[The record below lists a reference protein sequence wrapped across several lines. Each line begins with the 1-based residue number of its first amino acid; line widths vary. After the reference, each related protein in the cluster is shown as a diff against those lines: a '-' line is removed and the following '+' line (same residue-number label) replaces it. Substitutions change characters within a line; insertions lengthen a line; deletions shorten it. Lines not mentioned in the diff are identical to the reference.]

1 MAIPTRRRTNRRFN
15 RTTLFQ
21 RRTRIERLEDRAL
34 LASNFGSLPEFRN
47 PMRQFD
53 VNDDGRT
60 SPVDALIIIN
70 ELNQGG
76 ARVLGDGGIIGDD
89 GGSGLAAAGLF
100 SPYIDTN
107 GDGRL
112 TAADALLI
120 INKLNAAQNEQ
131 VSIRVEV
138 TDLDG
143 NPIDVLSPG
152 QDFQLRGFTKDLRT
166 PEDPP
171 NAPPE
176 NRTRGVFSV
185 YFDVNYDTTRV
196 DVDLAGRAIEYS
208 ELYENGRRPVAQITA
223 TDGLLDDIGA
233 LAGLSPHG
241 SGEELVFIVPMT
253 ATGAGVASFSLDP
266 EDSLLLEVAVFGAGE
281 VPDNEILFIADQ
293 VTIGDQPSASIADL
307 SQPEGNVQNN
317 ATLTVTLSSPA
328 ILPTTLEFATAADTG
343 ANPATAGSDFTAAT
357 GTVTFAVGET
367 EKTINVPIIGDLLN
381 EPDETFRVVL
391 SSPVGVTIADA
402 EAVVTIE
409 NDDALPE
416 ITINNVMIPEP
427 TDGTANA
434 IFQVS
439 LSNPVNTPVT
449 VEFAT
454 ANGTAVEP
462 SDFTSRTGVL
472 TFAAGQTTATISVAV
487 LADAEPEGA
496 ETFTVVLSNPTGG
509 EFPDGAPTVTGTA
522 TIVDAAAAKIVMRLE
537 ARNAQ
542 GEIQTVF
549 EPGDLIRIRAYLT
562 DATASDPDDQDGVFQ
577 HFHDLVYNSALV
589 DLTGAVV
596 FGPEYQNQQSG
607 DVSMDGLV
615 DELGASAG
623 LAPTGPVEVL
633 FWEIAFTAAAD
644 GLAQFTTDPA
654 DILPLHESI
663 LFDPPE
669 PVPPNE
675 IQYGSIDVLIGSGP
689 TISIGD
695 AQAVEG
701 NSGTT
706 PMVFEVSLAT
716 PHIAPVTVSFA
727 TSNGTATAPA
737 DYQAATGQVTFAVGE
752 TTKTITVNVVGDT
765 LLEPAETF
773 FVTLSNPIGAE
784 IAEGGG
790 QGTGTILD
798 DEVRTLSIND
808 RVIAEGGFGVFT
820 VALSSPAANPI
831 TVNFATA
838 DGTATANADYVP
850 NAGTLTF
857 NAGEQTKTITVQT
870 LPDDVADD
878 NETFTVQLSGATGAN
893 IARGAGTGTISELA
907 LVGLSGFVYVDSNG
921 DGVKGAGEAGIAGVT
936 IELIGVGLLPG
947 GVRQQIQTFTL
958 TDASGRYLFENLP
971 TGSYSIHEVQPSFF
985 NDGADRAGPGGF
997 VSANDWLFV
1006 NFAEGGSAAGFNF
1019 GEAGLRLEFFGK
1031 KMFVASAMN
1040 NPNGVPIDVSG
1051 GDAFFAFDAGF
1062 SSINLQAVSNTAQGA
1077 TITILDQKLNVLA
1090 RTTAAKAASL
1100 SFVGTPQQPY
1110 FVRIG
1115 GGSSSL
1121 VVSSLVIGG
1130 PNASGQAA
1138 DNMFASIDDWLN

>member
-1 MAIPTRRRTNRRFN
+1 M
-15 RTTLFQ
+15 
-21 RRTRIERLEDRAL
+21 
-34 LASNFGSLPEFRN
+34 
-47 PMRQFD
+47 
-53 VNDDGRT
+53 
-60 SPVDALIIIN
+60 
-70 ELNQGG
+70 
-76 ARVLGDGGIIGDD
+76 
-89 GGSGLAAAGLF
+89 
-100 SPYIDTN
+100 
-107 GDGRL
+107 
-112 TAADALLI
+112 
-120 INKLNAAQNEQ
+120 
-131 VSIRVEV
+131 
-138 TDLDG
+138 
-143 NPIDVLSPG
+143 
-152 QDFQLRGFTKDLRT
+152 
-166 PEDPP
+166 
-171 NAPPE
+171 
-176 NRTRGVFSV
+176 
-185 YFDVNYDTTRV
+185 
-196 DVDLAGRAIEYS
+196 IEYS
-208 ELYENGRRPVAQITA
+208 DLYENQHRPVNAITA
-223 TDGLLDDIGA
+223 TPGLLDDIGA
-233 LAGLSPHG
+233 LAGLTPHG
-241 SGEELVFIVPMT
+241 SAEELVFIVPMT
-253 ATGAGVASFSLDP
+253 ATGAGVANFSLNP
-266 EDSLLLEVAVFGAGE
+266 KDSDLFEVTVFGGGNE
-281 VPDNEILFIADQ
+281 VPENEILFVADQ
-293 VTIGDQPSASIADL
+293 VTIGDQPAASIADL
-307 SQPEGNVQNN
+307 SRPEGNVQNN

-328 ILPTTLEFATAADTG
+328 ILPTTITFATAPDTG
-343 ANPATAGSDFTAAT
+343 ANPATVGSDYTAAT
-357 GTVTFAVGET
+357 GMVTFAVGET
-367 EKTINVPIIGDLLN
+367 EKTITVPIIGDLLN

-391 SSPVGVTIADA
+391 SSPVGVTLADG
-402 EAVVTIE
+402 EAIVTIE

-416 ITINNVMIPEP
+416 ITINNVMVIEP
-427 TDGTANA
+427 AAGTANA

-439 LSNPVNTPVT
+439 LSNPVSTPVS
-449 VEFAT
+449 VGFAT

-462 SDFTSRTGVL
+462 TDYTAAAGTL
-472 TFAAGQTTATISVAV
+472 TFAAGQTTATISVPV
-487 LADAEPEGA
+487 LADTVQEGA
-496 ETFTVVLSNPTGG
+496 ETFTVVLANPMGG
-509 EFPDGAPTVTGTA
+509 EFPGGAATLAGTA
-522 TIVDAAAAKIVMRLE
+522 TIVDAAASKIVMRLE
-537 ARNAQ
+537 SRNAQ

-577 HFHDLVYNSALV
+577 HFHDLVYNAGLV

-623 LAPTGPVEVL
+623 LAPTGPDEVL
-633 FWEIAFTAAAD
+633 FWEISFTAQAD
-644 GLAQFTTDPA
+644 GLAQFSTNPA
-654 DILPLHESI
+654 DILPLHESL

-669 PVPPNE
+669 PVLPNE

-706 PMVFEVSLAT
+706 PMVFEVSLST
-716 PHIAPVTVSFA
+716 PHIAPITVSYA

-737 DYQAATGQVTFAVGE
+737 DYQAASGQVTFAAGE

-765 LLEPAETF
+765 VLEPAETF
-773 FVTLSNPIGAE
+773 LVTLSNPVNAE
-784 IAEGGG
+784 IAAGGG

-798 DEVRTLSIND
+798 DEVRTLSIDD

-850 NAGTLTF
+850 ATGTLTF

-870 LPDDVADD
+870 LPDEISDD
-878 NETFTVQLSGATGAN
+878 DETFTVQLSGATGAN
-893 IARGAGTGTISELA
+893 IARGTGTGTISELA

-921 DGVKGAGEAGIAGVT
+921 DGVKGAAEAGIAGVT
-936 IELIGVGLLPG
+936 IELFGVALLPG

-958 TDASGRYLFENLP
+958 TDSSGRYLFENLP
-971 TGSYSIHEVQPSFF
+971 TGSYSIHEVQPAFF
-985 NDGADRAGPGGF
+985 NDGIDRAGPGGF
-997 VSANDWLFV
+997 VSANDWSFI

-1019 GEAGLRLEFFGK
+1019 GEAGLRLEFIGK

-1040 NPNGVPIDVSG
+1040 GTNGSVPIDVSG
-1051 GDAFFAFDAGF
+1051 GDAFFSFDSGF
-1062 SSINLQAVSNTAQGA
+1062 SSINVQALSNTAQGA

-1121 VVSSLVIGG
+1121 AVSSLVIGG
-1130 PNASGQAA
+1130 PNASGRTA
-1138 DNMFASIDDWLN
+1138 DNIFASIDDWLN